1 MKLDF
6 VIKNGHVVDP
16 AQNIDRSWYAVKVII
31 SLRFR
36 MNGNAIK

>member
-16 AQNIDRSWYAVKVII
+16 AQNIDQVMDIAIKIII
-31 SLRFR
+31 SCVS
-36 MNGNAIK
+36 G

>member
-16 AQNIDRSWYAVKVII
+16 SQG
-31 SLRFR
+31 F
-36 MNGNAIK
+36 NGPVDIAIKNNRIVA